1 VKRSIVSVVLL
12 AFVLTG
18 DCGAAEGAGQK
29 AKIQGANVVQL
40 RAAPDTKQPSRGA
53 LKAGTEVLV
62 EGEESNWYVVS
73 IPDGRRGYVNK
84 RFVRLLGESPKRP
97 ADKQDSPPTDENK
110 IGETQ
115 APTAASQADPDRAA
129 EAGGAHGSDIYWWL
143 GAVICLFALG
153 WIAGGNYYLYRDR
166 VKRTKLRF

>member
-1 VKRSIVSVVLL
+1 MKRSIVSLVLL
-12 AFVLTG
+12 GFVLSG

-40 RAAPDTKQPSRGA
+40 RAGPDARQPSRAA
-53 LKAGTEVLV
+53 LRAGTEVLV

-73 IPDGRRGYVNK
+73 TADGKRGYVNK
-84 RFVRLLGESPKRP
+84 RFVRVLGESPKRP
-97 ADKQDSPPTDENK
+97 ADKQASLPTDENR

-115 APTAASQADPDRAA
+115 AQKPAGQAEPDRAA
-129 EAGGAHGSDIYWWL
+129 EAGAANGSDIYWWI
-143 GAVICLFALG
+143 GAAICLFALG